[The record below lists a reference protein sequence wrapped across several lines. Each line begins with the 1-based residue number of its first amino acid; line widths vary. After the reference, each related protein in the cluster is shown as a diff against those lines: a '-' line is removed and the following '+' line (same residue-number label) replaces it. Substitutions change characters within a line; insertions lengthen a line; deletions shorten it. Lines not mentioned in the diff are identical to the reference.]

1 MREKRVRRRFI
12 IEKVIERK
20 VKMWAGLG
28 KIGWGGGMRGNI
40 KGSEG
45 ALYTPLFDV
54 LLIIAVRTKSLV

>member
-28 KIGWGGGMRGNI
+28 KIGWGG
-40 KGSEG
+40 E
-45 ALYTPLFDV
+45 
-54 LLIIAVRTKSLV
+54 